1 MQISV
6 TMVYIRN
13 KRVKGMKYSYLVKSV
28 WDKEKKASK
37 QETIKYLGRTEK
49 ITLQDIPKDYVDDKN
64 VIKFFAKEH
73 NGSLKNYNQ
82 YVEKVRKDLFKRL
95 AGPGPVNFSKVYDEY
110 SEDFTIL
117 EFYDKIIKHILYDVG
132 DLWRRNELMIG
143 TEHVV
148 SNRLLGIISEMN
160 KKVPQKKKRSK
171 LLICNPSGERHNIV
185 CNMLESILT
194 NKGYNVYNI
203 SPSTPSKDVIKYVT
217 NIQPDMVLVSITL
230 PANVQSGINLV
241 KNISKE
247 YDKPIVVGGQAILE
261 TSSKK
266 FQPAILMSNENSLD
280 DNLKEIKNLVPS

>member
-1 MQISV
+1 M
-6 TMVYIRN
+6 N
-13 KRVKGMKYSYLVKSV
+13 YSYLVRSV

-49 ITLQDIPKDYVDDKN
+49 ITIEDIPKDFADDKN
-64 VIKFFAKEH
+64 ILKFFAKDH
-73 NGSLKNYNQ
+73 NGSRKNYND
-82 YVEKVRKDLFKRL
+82 YVTKVRKDLFKKL
-95 AGPGPVNFSKVYDEY
+95 AGPGPINLAKVYDEY
-110 SEDFTIL
+110 KDDFTIL

-160 KKVPQKKKRSK
+160 KKEPKKKKRSK

-194 NKGYNVYNI
+194 DRGYNVYNI

-217 NIQPDMVLVSITL
+217 NIEPDMVMVSITL

-241 KNISKE
+241 KNISKD
-247 YDKPIVVGGQAILE
+247 YDKPIVVGGQAVTE
-261 TSSKK
+261 SSSNK
-266 FQPAILMSNENSLD
+266 FRPAIVMPNENTLD
-280 DNLKEIKNLVPS
+280 ENLKEIRSLVPA

>member
-1 MQISV
+1 
-6 TMVYIRN
+6 MVYIRN
-13 KRVKGMKYSYLVKSV
+13 KRVKGMNYSYLVRSV

-49 ITLQDIPKDYVDDKN
+49 ITIEDIPKDFADDKN
-64 VIKFFAKEH
+64 ILKFFAKDH
-73 NGSLKNYNQ
+73 NGSRKNYND
-82 YVEKVRKDLFKRL
+82 YVTKVRKDLFKKL
-95 AGPGPVNFSKVYDEY
+95 AGPGPINLAKVYDEY
-110 SEDFTIL
+110 KDDFTIL

-160 KKVPQKKKRSK
+160 KKEPKKKKRSK

-194 NKGYNVYNI
+194 DRGYNVYNI

-217 NIQPDMVLVSITL
+217 NIEPDMVMVSITL

-241 KNISKE
+241 KNISKD
-247 YDKPIVVGGQAILE
+247 YDKPIVVGGQAVTE
-261 TSSKK
+261 SSSNK
-266 FQPAILMSNENSLD
+266 FRPAIVMPNENTLD
-280 DNLKEIKNLVPS
+280 ENLKEIRNLVPV

>member
-1 MQISV
+1 
-6 TMVYIRN
+6 MVYIRN
-13 KRVKGMKYSYLVKSV
+13 KRVKGMNYSYLVRSV

-49 ITLQDIPKDYVDDKN
+49 ITLEDIPKDYAEDKN
-64 VIKFFAKEH
+64 ILKFFARDN
-73 NGSLKNYNQ
+73 NGSRKNYNE
-82 YVEKVRKDLFKRL
+82 YVTKVRKDLFKKL
-95 AGPGPVNFSKVYDEY
+95 AGPGPINLAKVYDEY
-110 SEDFTIL
+110 KDDFTIL

-160 KKVPQKKKRSK
+160 KKDIKKKKRSK

-194 NKGYNVYNI
+194 DRGYNVYNI

-217 NIQPDMVLVSITL
+217 NIEPDMVMVSITL
-230 PANVQSGINLV
+230 PANLQSGINLV
-241 KNISKE
+241 KNISKD
-247 YDKPIVVGGQAILE
+247 YNKPIVVGGQAITE
-261 TSSKK
+261 SSSKK
-266 FQPAILMSNENSLD
+266 FHPAITMPNQNTLYENLI
-280 DNLKEIKNLVPS
+280 EIRSLVPA

>member
-1 MQISV
+1 
-6 TMVYIRN
+6 
-13 KRVKGMKYSYLVKSV
+13 MKYSYLVKSV